1 MRARTALYVYLAASM
16 AFALFMAPG
25 VVLVPALLIF
35 GLMLVRPRHGWLGRS
50 R

>member
-1 MRARTALYVYLAASM
+1 MRARTALYLFFAMSM
-16 AFALFMAPG
+16 AFALVVAPE

-35 GLMLVRPRHGWLGRS
+35 GFMLVRPRRGWLGRS